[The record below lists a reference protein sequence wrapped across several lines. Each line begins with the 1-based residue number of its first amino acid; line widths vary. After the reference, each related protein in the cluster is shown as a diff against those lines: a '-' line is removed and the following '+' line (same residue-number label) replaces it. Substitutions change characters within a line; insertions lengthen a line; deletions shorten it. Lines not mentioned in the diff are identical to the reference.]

1 MYVYHYRV
9 YGCVTSVPT
18 CASCVFTAQCLHAGG
33 GGGGGV
39 FETSCSIIALN
50 D

>member
-18 CASCVFTAQCLHAGG
+18 CASCAFASQCLHAGG
-33 GGGGGV
+33 GGGAK
-39 FETSCSIIALN
+39 FETPNSINALN